1 MTQNPERNNQ
11 TVSEDILQ
19 RRARKWKI
27 TLGILLST
35 LVGVIIVSVS
45 IGPISISLTEVI
57 ATLAKKIPLLGSL
70 INSPGSAVNQE
81 IVLAVR
87 LPRVLAAVLVGV
99 GLASSGTVLQGL
111 LRNPMADPYIIGVSA
126 GASLGATIASVLGLG
141 FSVIGSLYS
150 IPIFAFAGAI
160 TTVFMVYSISRR
172 AAGISMLTLLLV
184 GIAVTSFF
192 SAMVTLLRLVSSD
205 MALSIVF
212 WLIGSLNLT
221 TWNYVYLALP
231 FIVIGFVI
239 SLFFSRDLTALS
251 LGEEQAS
258 HLGVET
264 ENVKKILLL
273 GVSLMTAAAV
283 SISGVIGFIGLIIP
297 HIMRL
302 IVGPDYRILIP
313 ASATAGAI
321 VLIACDTLSR
331 TILSPS
337 EIPVGIITALFGGP
351 FFIYLL
357 TKKKN
362 NHKYNM

>member
-1 MTQNPERNNQ
+1 MIQNQEKNNQ
-11 TVSEDILQ
+11 PFSEGILQ
-19 RRARKWKI
+19 RRVRKWKI
-27 TLGILLST
+27 TLGILLAT
-35 LVGVIIVSVS
+35 LVGIIVVSVS
-45 IGPISISLTEVI
+45 IGPIPISPTDVI
-57 ATLAKKIPLLGSL
+57 AAVTKKVPLLGSL
-70 INSPGSAVNQE
+70 INSPVSAVNQE
-81 IVLAVR
+81 IVLVVR
-87 LPRVLAAVLVGV
+87 LPRVLAAALVGV

-141 FSVIGSLYS
+141 FSIIGSLYS
-150 IPIFAFAGAI
+150 VPLFAFAGAI
-160 TTVFMVYSISRR
+160 ITVFMVYSISRR
-172 AAGISMLTLLLV
+172 AAGVSMLTLLLV

-192 SAMVTLLRLVSSD
+192 SAMVTLLRIVSSD

-231 FIVIGFVI
+231 FIVVGFAI
-239 SLFFSRDLTALS
+239 SLLFSRDLTALS
-251 LGEEQAS
+251 LGEEQAT

-264 ENVKKILLL
+264 ENVKKILLFS
-273 GVSLMTAAAV
+273 VSMMTAAAV

-302 IVGPDYRILIP
+302 IVGPDYRILTP
-313 ASATAGAI
+313 ASAAAGAI

-331 TILSPS
+331 TILNPS

-362 NHKYNM
+362 NYE